1 MKKDRRHKKKE
12 IRVRLRTKFMLSIIV
27 LEIMLMTA
35 VIFVVEHQMQIS
47 MLDEFTKRGLSL
59 AKNLAAINTNY
70 LATYN
75 YVNIEQSVER
85 VVSEN
90 GLAYAIVL
98 LFDGE
103 VAAYSGPM
111 KMKSSIIRSEMNENA
126 INSNKALTQFGKMV
140 GPGIDICDI
149 SVPILLKGEKWG
161 TVRIGLSLKDMHTA
175 MMKTRLSLFAL
186 GALAVIVS
194 CLFCL
199 ELGRRITKPIGNL
212 VKSVEAISN
221 GEYEQQI
228 KITTKD
234 EIAYLGIRFEE
245 MQKAL
250 KNQIS
255 MLTDTNEELTK
266 SNRRLHSL
274 FHVSQAM
281 NSIQNQQK
289 LYDRILEAALTAS
302 GDTLGGNLIVFDQEE
317 NPQVVARTWK
327 GRREQELGSPAKHIL
342 ESETYEQY
350 HWFVA
355 NPGMKPLLARV
366 ENFQRD
372 TTIFSMKIDCDPGF
386 EFLSIPLQQSDTLL
400 GYINLIKTNEDGKID
415 NSTLQTLSV
424 LASHATASIKN
435 NRLFNELEEAYLNSI
450 KSLAKTQEF
459 KDEYTY
465 GHAERV
471 AKICMKIGKEM
482 CMDEKSL
489 KVLYNA
495 ALLHDIGKIGVVEK
509 ILNKNSDLDPEEWNQ
524 IRQHPVSGEEIL
536 RPLLSL
542 SEECRI
548 VRHHHE
554 REDGRGYPDGLYGS
568 RLSLSEKIIIV
579 ADAFDAMNSKR
590 AYRPPLSL
598 GEIKEELEANK
609 GTQFDEEVVDVFLGT
624 LESEYEYMVK
634 GNVAK
639 EGKVVPFQFFS
650 SNDNSL
656 ENARS

>member
-1 MKKDRRHKKKE
+1 MKEDRRNKKDR
-12 IRVRLRTKFMLSIIV
+12 IRVRLRTKFMVSIIV
-27 LEIMLMTA
+27 LEVMLMTA
-35 VIFVVEHQMQIS
+35 IIFVVEHHMQSS
-47 MLDEFTKRGLSL
+47 MLEEFTKRGLSL
-59 AKNLAAINTNY
+59 AKNLAAVNTNY

-85 VVSEN
+85 VTSEN

-103 VAAYSGPM
+103 VAAYSGPA
-111 KMKSSIIRSEMNENA
+111 KFKSSIIRNDINDNA
-126 INSNKALTQFGKMV
+126 LGSNRALTQFGKM
-140 GPGIDICDI
+140 PGSGHDVCDI
-149 SVPILLKGEKWG
+149 SVPIRLKGEKWG
-161 TVRIGLSLKDMHTA
+161 TVRIGLSLKDMHAA

-186 GALAVIVS
+186 GGIAVLLS

-199 ELGRRITKPIGNL
+199 ELARRITKPIGNL
-212 VKSVEAISN
+212 VGSVEAISN

-228 KITTKD
+228 NIMTRD
-234 EIAYLGIRFEE
+234 EIAYLGTRFEE
-245 MQKAL
+245 MREAL
-250 KNQIS
+250 KDQIN

-274 FHVSQAM
+274 FQVSQAM

-289 LYDRILEAALTAS
+289 LYDLILEAALTAS
-302 GDTLGGNLIVFDQEE
+302 GNTLGGNLIVFDQVDS
-317 NPQVVARTWK
+317 PQVVAKAWK
-327 GRREQELGSPAKHIL
+327 GPLEEDLGRPAEEIL
-342 ESETYEQY
+342 ETETSKQY
-350 HWFVA
+350 HGFVA
-355 NPGMKPLLARV
+355 NPGMKPLIARLQ
-366 ENFQRD
+366 NFQRD
-372 TTIFSMKIDCDPGF
+372 TTIFSMKLDSNPGY
-386 EFLSIPLQQSDTLL
+386 EFLTVPLQQSDTLL
-400 GYINLIKTNEDGKID
+400 GYINLIKKNEDGRVD

-435 NRLFNELEEAYLNSI
+435 SKLFNELEEAYLNSI

-459 KDEYTY
+459 KDEYTH

-471 AKICMKIGKEM
+471 AKICLKIGKEM
-482 CMDEKSL
+482 SMNEKSL

-495 ALLHDIGKIGVVEK
+495 ALLHDIGKIGVGEK
-509 ILNKNSDLDPEEWNQ
+509 ILNKQSGLDPDEWTQ

-568 RLSLSEKIIIV
+568 RLTLSEKIIIV

-598 GEIKEELEANK
+598 GGIRRELRANK
-609 GTQFDEEVVDVFLGT
+609 GTQFDEEVVDVFLGI
-624 LESEYEYMVK
+624 LETEYTEK
-634 GNVAK
+634 EGVAR
-639 EGKVVPFQFFS
+639 EGKVVPFQFFGGHDS
-650 SNDNSL
+650 TL
-656 ENARS
+656 ENTQS